1 MDEVIALIGRC
12 VGLILLAV
20 VTYIVVPAIKDWR
33 KEKLTASQRETLEFW
48 VRLGVL
54 WAKQRMQ
61 SSTGVEKKA
70 QVTLWV
76 RAKRDEL
83 NLPFTDDDIDKAIEA
98 IYNTVKD
105 VAVAAGGDVSVIDSA
120 PVQRQ

>member
-1 MDEVIALIGRC
+1 MDEVIALIFRC
-12 VGLILLAV
+12 IGIILVAV
-20 VTYIVVPAIKDWR
+20 VTYVVVPAIKDWR

-54 WAKQRMQ
+54 WAKQWMQ

-83 NLPFTDDDIDKAIEA
+83 RLPFTDDDIDKAIEA

-105 VAVAAGGDVSVIDSA
+105 VADAAAGTQPDA
-120 PVQRQ
+120 MAQPEATK